1 MTQPEEKQSAMRR
14 EFLKVRQAHP
24 GKIIFWQRGDFFET
38 FEDDAKLVST
48 ELDLQLTTGSF
59 GKLKVPMAGV
69 PVSKVWTY
77 AQRLVERNYHVVMV
91 EERQGAIPAH
101 QREDRRQQ
109 DRVVTRI
116 LTPGTLVEPELLD
129 ARTRQYL
136 VAVLVDRDAAG
147 LAACD
152 VSTGAFIATELH
164 GPDAHERLVGEIQ
177 RLQAAEI
184 LVPEDE
190 RLRLPGL
197 TPTRRQLAHDLAPTS
212 RRERERLLPSE
223 RRAQIA
229 GTQPVGDWLQGRV
242 TAWPAWRWDRRTA
255 ADALKGQFRTA
266 SLAGFGLE
274 DRPLAVRAAGAILQY
289 LQETHPDGTN
299 QIERVRWYSPD
310 AFMFLDPQTRRN
322 LELLASQGAAKQGA
336 LIDVLDQTRT
346 PMGARVLRQW
356 VAEPLTELAPLLA
369 RQAAVARFVDDLV
382 LRVGIR
388 DGLHAVGDLERTTAR
403 VLQGSATPRDL
414 ERLRAGLRAVPE
426 LARLLG
432 AGRIAAAHDPWDLV
446 LEDGASIDPCADVL
460 DLLERALAAAPP
472 AMLGGWDP
480 MEEEHVICRGYD
492 ATTEQIV
499 QASAAA
505 RGWIAG
511 LEAHERAATELKGL
525 RVEYTAGSWAII
537 LPTNTP
543 PRLLP
548 AHYREVVKRGSEWRF
563 TTPELEEYD
572 AILAGVRFK
581 LNALEREVFA
591 TLVVR
596 VAAAGE
602 RLRATARALAEVD
615 VQATLADVASRGRY
629 VRPELH
635 TGTELQIV
643 QGRHPVVEQTL
654 EEDFVPNDTAM
665 DTEDAQLLIITGPNM
680 AGKSTYLRQ
689 VALIVLLAQIGAYV
703 PADSARIGLVDRIFT
718 RIGAQDDLATGQST
732 FMVEMSET
740 ANILHHATRRS
751 LIVLDELGRGTSTYD
766 GLALAYAVL
775 EYLHEEPELGARTL
789 FATHFHELTR
799 LADRYGRVRNY
810 HVAVAEADDHVVFL
824 RGIVPGP
831 AERSFGIHVA
841 QMAGI
846 PERVVQRAA
855 QVLAALE
862 KRGAR
867 EQQRAALEQ
876 LATLDGAVP
885 EVEAPSEAVEAAPPP
900 AARWS
905 SAVFNR
911 LDTVDVDELT
921 PMEALALVQEL
932 KQLRQHEPDER
943 DNRRA
948 GSGRS

>member
-1 MTQPEEKQSAMRR
+1 MTQADEKQSAMRR

-38 FEDDAKLVST
+38 FEDDAKLLST

-101 QREDRRQQ
+101 LREDRRQQ

-136 VAVLVDRDAAG
+136 VAVHVDRDGAG
-147 LAACD
+147 LAACE
-152 VSTGAFIATELH
+152 VSTGAFIATELR
-164 GPDAHERLVGEIQ
+164 GPDASERLLSEIQ
-177 RLQAAEI
+177 RLAAAEI

-190 RLRLPGL
+190 RLRPPGL
-197 TPTRRQLAHDLAPTS
+197 VPTLRQLDHDLAPTS
-212 RRERERLLPSE
+212 RRERERLLPSD
-223 RRAQIA
+223 RRAQILGA
-229 GTQPVGDWLQGRV
+229 QPVGDWLQGRV
-242 TAWPAWRWDRRTA
+242 TAWPTWRWDRRTA
-255 ADALKGQFRTA
+255 AEALKLQFRTA
-266 SLAGFGLE
+266 SLAGFGLD

-346 PMGARVLRQW
+346 PMGARLLRQW
-356 VAEPLTELAPLLA
+356 VAEPLTELAPLQA
-369 RQAAVARFVDDLV
+369 RQAAVARFVDDLL
-382 LRVGIR
+382 LRVAIR
-388 DGLHAVGDLERTTAR
+388 DGLHAVGDLERTAAR

-426 LARLLG
+426 LARLL
-432 AGRIAAAHDPWDLV
+432 ATARLATVPDPWDLV
-446 LEDGASIDPCADVL
+446 LEQGGSIDPCADVL
-460 DLLERALAAAPP
+460 DLLEQALADAPP
-472 AMLGGWDP
+472 AVLGGWDP
-480 MEEEHVICRGYD
+480 MEEEHVIRRGYD
-492 ATTEQIV
+492 ATIEQLV

-511 LEAHERAATELKGL
+511 LEARERAATELKGL
-525 RVEYTAGSWAII
+525 RVEYAAGSWAII

-548 AHYREVVKRGSEWRF
+548 THYREVARRGGEWRF
-563 TTPELEEYD
+563 TTPELQEYD
-572 AILAGVRFK
+572 AILAGVRLK

-591 TLVVR
+591 ALVAS

-615 VQATLADVASRGRY
+615 VQTTLADVASRGRY

-635 TGTELQIV
+635 TGAELQIV
-643 QGRHPVVEQTL
+643 GGRHPVVEQTL
-654 EEDFVPNDTAM
+654 EEEFVPNDTTM

-703 PADSARIGLVDRIFT
+703 PAERARIGLVDRIFT
-718 RIGAQDDLATGQST
+718 RIGAQDDLARGQST

-751 LIVLDELGRGTSTYD
+751 LVVLDELGRGTSTYD
-766 GLALAYAVL
+766 GLALAYAIL
-775 EYLHEEPELGARTL
+775 EHLHEEPELGARTL

-799 LADRYGRVRNY
+799 LADRYARVRNY
-810 HVAVAEADDHVVFL
+810 HVAVAEAGDQVVFL

-841 QMAGI
+841 EMAGI
-846 PERVVQRAA
+846 PERVVRRAA

-867 EQQRAALEQ
+867 EQQRAAVEQ
-876 LATLDGAVP
+876 VAQEDGAAP
-885 EVEAPSEAVEAAPPP
+885 EVQAHGAAGEAAPPP
-900 AARWS
+900 AARRC
-905 SAVFNR
+905 SALVER
-911 LDTVDVDELT
+911 LDRVDVDELT
-921 PMEALALVQEL
+921 PLQALALVQEL
-932 KQLRQHEPDER
+932 KELRQQEPD
-943 DNRRA
+943 
-948 GSGRS
+948 